1 MGFRDR
7 ASSDFPERRE
17 GGRCDEISG
26 IMGCAVVAGID
37 LLGSYL
43 VSF

>member
-7 ASSDFPERRE
+7 ASSDFPEMRD
-17 GGRCDEISG
+17 GGKCDEISG
-26 IMGCAVVAGID
+26 IEDCAVIAGIN

-43 VSF
+43 VSS